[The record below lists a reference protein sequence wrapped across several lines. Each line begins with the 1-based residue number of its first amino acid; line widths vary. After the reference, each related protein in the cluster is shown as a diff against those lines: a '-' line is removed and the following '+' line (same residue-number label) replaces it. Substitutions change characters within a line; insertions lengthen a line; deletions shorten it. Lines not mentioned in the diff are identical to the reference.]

1 MPNAAAEAAEAA
13 GAAAEAA
20 EAAVAAEAA
29 AEAAAA
35 VGGGELAVSASVS
48 TFHHVDRRR
57 SLWSSVTRFD
67 PANPVL
73 FVALPAWMRGQRCA

>member
-48 TFHHVDRRR
+48 TFHYVDRRR
-57 SLWSSVTRFD
+57 SSWPGLTRVD
-67 PANPVL
+67 RANHVL
-73 FVALPAWMRGQRCA
+73 VAALPARYVGSACA